1 MTFRSHLG
9 TSLSPGR
16 EPVRVFLA
24 LLSSPPST
32 PRRRLGNPAVP
43 LMPSLRAMR
52 EQSRRVGKTR
62 FRPREP
68 ARDSQT
74 HSWVRS
80 WRSVPELQLLE
91 LLLLSLLLQSIGLVV
106 NLPARGVDSYLM
118 TSPLIG
124 RGPRAW
130 PGRRGAPF
138 PSSLGPSAPSFP
150 GFRPFRVP
158 QLAPRGQSGS
168 GFPGFRPFHLSQL
181 APTCGPAAVLRRASL
196 HDEDVQLRS
205 QTPRLAPPRARIAH
219 RSGSGSRHSAE

>member
-1 MTFRSHLG
+1 MSRAVGSVRHDFAQESPQGTPKRILG
-9 TSLSPGR
+9 CAVGGR
-16 EPVRVFLA
+16 YRNF
-24 LLSSPPST
+24 SFS
-32 PRRRLGNPAVP
+32 
-43 LMPSLRAMR
+43 
-52 EQSRRVGKTR
+52 
-62 FRPREP
+62 FFFF
-68 ARDSQT
+68 
-74 HSWVRS
+74 
-80 WRSVPELQLLE
+80 
-91 LLLLSLLLQSIGLVV
+91 SLLLQSIGLVV
-106 NLPARGVDSYLM
+106 NLPARGVDSYYM

-205 QTPRLAPPRARIAH
+205 QTPRLAPPRARIPH

>member
-1 MTFRSHLG
+1 MAQGISN
-9 TSLSPGR
+9 TSTYPHHHRRL
-16 EPVRVFLA
+16 
-24 LLSSPPST
+24 
-32 PRRRLGNPAVP
+32 RRRLGNPAVP

-91 LLLLSLLLQSIGLVV
+91 LLLLSRLLQSIGLVV
-106 NLPARGVDSYLM
+106 NLPARGVDSYYM

-138 PSSLGPSAPSFP
+138 PPPFSCRFCRISCRFCRISYRFCRISCRFSPQPPPAA
-150 GFRPFRVP
+150 FRRIRIV
-158 QLAPRGQSGS
+158 
-168 GFPGFRPFHLSQL
+168 HLSK
-181 APTCGPAAVLRRASL
+181 
-196 HDEDVQLRS
+196 
-205 QTPRLAPPRARIAH
+205 
-219 RSGSGSRHSAE
+219 

>member
-16 EPVRVFLA
+16 EPVRVLLA
-24 LLSSPPST
+24 LLSSPPSA

-43 LMPSLRAMR
+43 LMPSLQAMR

-68 ARDSQT
+68 VRDSQT

-106 NLPARGVDSYLM
+106 NLPAR
-118 TSPLIG
+118 SPLNG
-124 RGPRAW
+124 VKK
-130 PGRRGAPF
+130 
-138 PSSLGPSAPSFP
+138 SF
-150 GFRPFRVP
+150 FRPEKWH
-158 QLAPRGQSGS
+158 
-168 GFPGFRPFHLSQL
+168 GF
-181 APTCGPAAVLRRASL
+181 
-196 HDEDVQLRS
+196 
-205 QTPRLAPPRARIAH
+205 APPFY
-219 RSGSGSRHSAE
+219 SALHTNCQ